1 MLEILQWLLLLGL
14 GVCAGWFWRDR
25 SLNRPPDWLAGI
37 DEEDLV
43 RQADLDQY
51 HHRVVQLSH
60 AQRDLLTKRIEDLE
74 GRLREFERP
83 AASFPSSP
91 VKLDIGETPA
101 PLLDRAPDPP
111 VACESTAETPAA
123 QPTPEPVSQEAPTD
137 PFDSTARVL
146 RLWREGRPVDEIARD
161 LRMGRQEVQLLIE
174 MSRHSAVVTR
184 A

>member
-1 MLEILQWLLLLGL
+1 M
-14 GVCAGWFWRDR
+14 
-25 SLNRPPDWLAGI
+25 NRPPEWLAGL
-37 DEEDLV
+37 DEEDMV

-60 AQRDLLTKRIEDLE
+60 AQRDLLTKRIENLE
-74 GRLREFERP
+74 GRLREFERQ

-91 VKLDIGETPA
+91 VKLDIGETPT
-101 PLLDRAPDPP
+101 PLLDRAPDPT
-111 VACESTAETPAA
+111 VVCESIAEEPAA
-123 QPTPEPVSQEAPTD
+123 QPPPNPVSQAGPTD

-146 RLWREGRPVDEIARD
+146 HLWREGRPVDEIARD

-174 MSRHSAVVTR
+174 MSRHTAVVTR

>member
-1 MLEILQWLLLLGL
+1 M
-14 GVCAGWFWRDR
+14 
-25 SLNRPPDWLAGI
+25 NHPPEWLAGI

-74 GRLREFERP
+74 DRLREFEKP
-83 AASFPSSP
+83 AGPSPSLP
-91 VKLDIGETPA
+91 ARVEIGESSSA
-101 PLLDRAPDPP
+101 PLDRTPHPTD
-111 VACESTAETPAA
+111 SRDSIAEEPAA
-123 QPTPEPVSQEAPTD
+123 QPPGESVSQEVPTD

-146 RLWREGRPVDEIARD
+146 QLWREGRPVDEIARD